1 MLLFHVPQGISSF
14 ASSASK
20 LAAKASENAAKF
32 GSIATQKVSEISES
46 VNEKVKE
53 GTIVNDLQSQV
64 STIGS
69 KVFDVGKKGITD
81 LSSLLG
87 QRMSLYEDPN
97 RGGESFDGGDYG
109 SNGYQSYQNSAE
121 GNTYKPADK
130 SESRPLKESHSLH
143 SSKSTPANLTAQA
156 ISREEQVLGNAR
168 SVKKKTT
175 EEDDFWAMLGDEK
188 PKKSSNR
195 KK

>member
-1 MLLFHVPQGISSF
+1 M
-14 ASSASK
+14 
-20 LAAKASENAAKF
+20 
-32 GSIATQKVSEISES
+32 SEISET

-53 GTIVNDLQSQV
+53 GTIVNELQSQV

-69 KVFDVGKKGITD
+69 KVFDVGKKGLTD

-109 SNGYQSYQNSAE
+109 SNGYQSYQNLPDG
-121 GNTYKPADK
+121 GNGLKPAAAS
-130 SESRPLKESHSLH
+130 SESKALKETHSLH
-143 SSKSTPANLTAQA
+143 SSKSTPANLAAQA
-156 ISREEQVLGNAR
+156 ISREEQVLGNNTR

-175 EEDDFWAMLGDEK
+175 EEDDFWNMLSDEK
-188 PKKSSNR
+188 PKKSGHRR
-195 KK
+195 K

>member
-1 MLLFHVPQGISSF
+1 M
-14 ASSASK
+14 
-20 LAAKASENAAKF
+20 
-32 GSIATQKVSEISES
+32 SEISET

-69 KVFDVGKKGITD
+69 KVFDVGKRGISD

-97 RGGESFDGGDYG
+97 RGESFDGDYG
-109 SNGYQSYQNSAE
+109 SNGYQSGGYQNLSENA
-121 GNTYKPADK
+121 GNGLKTSGA
-130 SESRPLKESHSLH
+130 SGESKALKETHSLH

-175 EEDDFWAMLGDEK
+175 EEDDFWNMLSDEK

-195 KK
+195 RK

>member
-1 MLLFHVPQGISSF
+1 M
-14 ASSASK
+14 
-20 LAAKASENAAKF
+20 
-32 GSIATQKVSEISES
+32 
-46 VNEKVKE
+46 
-53 GTIVNDLQSQV
+53 NDLQSQV

-69 KVFDVGKKGITD
+69 KVFDVGKKGFTD

-109 SNGYQSYQNSAE
+109 SNGYQGYQTASN
-121 GNTYKPADK
+121 GNGFKSADK
-130 SESRPLKESHSLH
+130 SSESRALKESGGLKESHSLH

-156 ISREEQVLGNAR
+156 ISREEQVLGSATR

-175 EEDDFWAMLGDEK
+175 EEDDFWAMLGDDK